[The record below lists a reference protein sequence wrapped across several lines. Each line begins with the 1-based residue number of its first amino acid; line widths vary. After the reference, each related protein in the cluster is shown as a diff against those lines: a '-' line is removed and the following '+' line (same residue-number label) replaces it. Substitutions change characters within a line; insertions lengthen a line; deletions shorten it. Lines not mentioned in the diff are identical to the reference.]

1 MNFYATS
8 IRFSEESRGDCFRY
22 QRRQSSA
29 YPHLPN
35 HEDGGLYPLF
45 ATSPEKEVYRQLLE
59 NPFVEIMANEGK
71 EFVKVNGKADF
82 GVDEETQKWIY
93 EHNPVLPR
101 LYTSYDKL
109 AYFKV
114 EIAEMDHYD
123 LTPTPPMFKH
133 YNLKEHTVSDSK
145 HRMQNLD
152 KMCCMLMKDI
162 GESYAI
168 PADLKGKQQ
177 MLRGLMN
184 LRYPIA
190 MNADFLTLQDKEL
203 QMQRKE
209 KGEVSVGD
217 ISKDGAPLILWQG
230 DITRLR
236 VDAIV
241 NAANSQMLGC
251 FQPLHSCIDNAI
263 HSAAGI
269 QLRDICNRMMMKQG
283 HPETTGKAKIT
294 AGFNLPARYVIHT
307 VEPIIPDGEPTREQC
322 AQLASCYHE
331 CLQLAERNGLESIAF
346 CCISTGVFRFPN
358 QLAAEIAVREVKSFM
373 NQAKYIRHVIFN
385 VFKDQ
390 DRDIYYRL
398 LQADC

>member
-1 MNFYATS
+1 MMWMMN
-8 IRFSEESRGDCFRY
+8 
-22 QRRQSSA
+22 Q
-29 YPHLPN
+29 N
-35 HEDGGLYPLF
+35 
-45 ATSPEKEVYRQLLE
+45 
-59 NPFVEIMANEGK
+59 
-71 EFVKVNGKADF
+71 
-82 GVDEETQKWIY
+82 
-93 EHNPVLPR
+93 
-101 LYTSYDKL
+101 KL
-109 AYFKV
+109 
-114 EIAEMDHYD
+114 
-123 LTPTPPMFKH
+123 
-133 YNLKEHTVSDSK
+133 
-145 HRMQNLD
+145 RMQNLD

-209 KGEVSVGD
+209 KGEVSVED
-217 ISKDGAPLILWQG
+217 ISKDDAALILWQG

-283 HPETTGKAKIT
+283 HPEATGKAKIT
-294 AGFNLPARYVIHT
+294 PGFNMPARYVIHT
-307 VEPIIPDGEPTREQC
+307 VGPIIPDGEPTREQS

-358 QLAAEIAVREVKSFM
+358 QLAAEIAVRVVKSFM
-373 NQAKYIRHVIFN
+373 NQAKCIRHVIFN